1 MSKCPVHGA
10 FPSRMLRID
19 GAVENITFSGNSER
33 CPTCGRPSA
42 VMEGTFTIRDGLV
55 EVLSAPQ
62 WTRDMLERAK
72 SSVRRT
78 AEAIQRDDWAAA
90 LSAIIELQQDQAN
103 LANLIRQNVA
113 DRPKNRALKFLAGV
127 MLAVGIISDAGGAAS
142 TVGEVITVGR
152 DTITS
157 IVKVLDQQGEPTGNP
172 ATSPEQNE
180 K

>member
-1 MSKCPVHGA
+1 
-10 FPSRMLRID
+10 
-19 GAVENITFSGNSER
+19 
-33 CPTCGRPSA
+33 
-42 VMEGTFTIRDGLV
+42 MEGTFTIRDGLV

-72 SSVRRT
+72 SSVQRT